1 MRRGQAKVQSDQDLK
16 RLIKVAKASR
26 HPLRN
31 TVIILLSVRAGLR
44 AGEIANLDWTMV
56 TDGRGHVTNLI
67 ILPARVTKYGLA
79 RRIPVHSDMK
89 LALIAHGRQNGRSGP
104 VAASERRGV
113 VEGKTAPMTPKAVV
127 NWFIGACRHAGLEG
141 CSSHSG
147 RRTFV
152 TRAAR
157 LVHRAGGSLRDVQLL
172 SGHRSI
178 DTTQGYIDGDHDAQR
193 RLVQLM

>member
-1 MRRGQAKVQSDQDLK
+1 MRGGQAKVLSDPDLK

-56 TDGRGHVTNLI
+56 TDGRGRVTNLI

-79 RRIPVHSDMK
+79 RRIPVNSDLK

-113 VEGKTAPMTPKAVV
+113 VE
-127 NWFIGACRHAGLEG
+127 
-141 CSSHSG
+141 
-147 RRTFV
+147 
-152 TRAAR
+152 RAKPR
-157 LVHRAGGSLRDVQLL
+157 Q
-172 SGHRSI
+172 
-178 DTTQGYIDGDHDAQR
+178 
-193 RLVQLM
+193 

>member
-1 MRRGQAKVQSDQDLK
+1 MRGGQAKVLSDPDLK

-44 AGEIANLDWTMV
+44 AGEIANLDWNMV

-79 RRIPVHSDMK
+79 RRIPVHSDLK

-104 VAASERRGV
+104 VAASERLGA
-113 VEGKTAPMTPKAVV
+113 VEGQTAPMTPKAVV
-127 NWFIGACRHAGLEG
+127 NWFIGACRQAGLEG

-172 SGHRSI
+172 AGHRSI